1 MSSIKCKCGAITI
14 AFPQEKPLFAG
25 ECNCVDCLGKL
36 CQLAEKGGPAVPAD
50 IISYDKSLVLYYA
63 HDKMMVTGNKDKLK
77 FTHVREGS
85 HSTNCIA
92 SCCNTMMVVDNPIY
106 HQGSGTMGST
116 DGSGMVMFYE
126 TLTPTGVP
134 ADIQLRWWIK
144 DIPAA
149 KLANMP
155 ALPAFYL
162 DVSGDLSTIQLPYGG
177 DLGFAAFNVAAMI
190 PAREGA
196 GQTFAQ
202 LLADCGGTV
211 TVEPYK

>member
-1 MSSIKCKCGAITI
+1 MG
-14 AFPQEKPLFAG
+14 
-25 ECNCVDCLGKL
+25 
-36 CQLAEKGGPAVPAD
+36 
-50 IISYDKSLVLYYA
+50 YDKSLVLYYA

-77 FTHVREGS
+77 FTTVREGS

-92 SCCNTMMVVDNPIY
+92 SCCHTLMVVDNPIY

-162 DVSGDLSTIQLPYGG
+162 DVSGDLSTMQLPYGG

-190 PAREGA
+190 PAREEGEGSHSTNCIA
-196 GQTFAQ
+196 SCCHT
-202 LLADCGGTV
+202 LM
-211 TVEPYK
+211 